1 MLTGHRDAHRHTLVY
16 ALGRIEQKPV
26 RLSIP
31 FQPNEIPASD
41 EIPAEVALTVHSLR
55 KGEGQLLPAAD
66 LRGKVQIKGLPLRL
80 QL

>member
-26 RLSIP
+26 ELSVP
-31 FQPNEIPASD
+31 LQTYEISASD
-41 EIPAEVALTVHSLR
+41 EIPAKVTLSVHRLR

-66 LRGKVQIKGLPLRL
+66 LRGKVQIKGLSLGL
-80 QL
+80 